1 MKFDRLGVFPYS
13 PEEGTKAAEM
23 EEQLEDD
30 VKRRWADE
38 IMEAEQQVI
47 FEENESMVGKVFRV
61 IVDGYLAEEDVYM
74 ARTYRDAPN
83 VDGCVFFQAPY
94 EIMSGTMLSVMVTD
108 ANGYDL
114 IGEIVSE
121 EESYESTK

>member
-1 MKFDRLGVFPYS
+1 M
-13 PEEGTKAAEM
+13 
-23 EEQLEDD
+23 
-30 VKRRWADE
+30 
-38 IMEAEQQVI
+38 
-47 FEENESMVGKVFRV
+47 